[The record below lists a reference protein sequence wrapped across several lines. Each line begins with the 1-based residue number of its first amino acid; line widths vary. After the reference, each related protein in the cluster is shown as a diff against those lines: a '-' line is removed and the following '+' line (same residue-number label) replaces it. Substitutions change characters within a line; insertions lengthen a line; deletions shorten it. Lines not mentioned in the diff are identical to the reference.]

1 MKPNH
6 TRSII
11 FSIVTVLYIAAVAY
25 LCFANFKKL
34 PDLPKLFLG
43 IPTDKVVHFCMFF
56 PFPILAYLAYDRYTD
71 TPLKAFA
78 ALISIFAIGCIFAG
92 VTEIIQGSLSYRSQD
107 PRDFGADCL
116 AIGIASILTFIVD
129 LSKMRKHKCPARPAH
144 SLRRS

>member
-1 MKPNH
+1 MKPNR

-92 VTEIIQGSLSYRSQD
+92 VTEIIHRVRS
-107 PRDFGADCL
+107 PTGARTPETSVP
-116 AIGIASILTFIVD
+116 IASP
-129 LSKMRKHKCPARPAH
+129 SASPRY
-144 SLRRS
+144 